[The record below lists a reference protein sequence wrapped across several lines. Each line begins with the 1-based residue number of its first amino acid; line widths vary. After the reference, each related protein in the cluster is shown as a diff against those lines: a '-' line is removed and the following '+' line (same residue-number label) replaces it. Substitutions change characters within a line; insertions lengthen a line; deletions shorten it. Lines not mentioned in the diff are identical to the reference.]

1 MISHEA
7 QEERF
12 GNLEKD
18 VAVIVIKQ
26 DTQMEILTE
35 MRATLNQQTQILQSF
50 LVLEQKH
57 ATLASDFSDLKKDY
71 STTKSEVI
79 KAVSMMRGIVLAGAI
94 FVSVIVGLGLYIYYD
109 KVNMLNRHE
118 DVLRGIISAV
128 K

>member
-71 STTKSEVI
+71 STTKSEII

-94 FVSVIVGLGLYIYYD
+94 FVSVIVGLGLYIYDD

>member
-94 FVSVIVGLGLYIYYD
+94 FVSVMVGLGLYIYDD

>member
-57 ATLASDFSDLKKDY
+57 STLASDFSDLKKDY

-79 KAVSMMRGIVLAGAI
+79 KAVSMIRGIVLAGAI
-94 FVSVIVGLGLYIYYD
+94 FVSVIVGLGLYIYDD

>member
-94 FVSVIVGLGLYIYYD
+94 FVSVIVGLGIYIYDD

>member
-79 KAVSMMRGIVLAGAI
+79 RAVSMMRGIVLAGAI
-94 FVSVIVGLGLYIYYD
+94 FVSVIVGLGLYIYDD

>member
-79 KAVSMMRGIVLAGAI
+79 KAVSMIRGIVLAGAI
-94 FVSVIVGLGLYIYYD
+94 FVSVIVGLGLYIYDD

>member
-71 STTKSEVI
+71 STTKSEII

-94 FVSVIVGLGLYIYYD
+94 FVSVMVGLGLYIYDD

>member
-57 ATLASDFSDLKKDY
+57 ATLASDFSGLKKDY

-79 KAVSMMRGIVLAGAI
+79 KAVSMVRGIVLAGAI
-94 FVSVIVGLGLYIYYD
+94 FVSVIVGLGLYIYDD

-118 DVLRGIISAV
+118 DVLHGIISAV